1 MTKREDMFDSAL
13 SMANFELRK
22 VMILLEDV
30 RDEFF
35 SIDYSV
41 LDKYVQPETIQ
52 IIKNEHERALLKVLI
67 VADIIEHIE
76 TEMDDLITKAMH
88 EAGEQ

>member
-22 VMILLEDV
+22 GMILLEDV